1 MKRLKVLLL
10 MLIVVLTLTIT
21 ACKKDKGDDVL
32 DDTEINIYLWS
43 ADGATPKG
51 FDQVVKHFNDNYGKD
66 LGLTVNFSF
75 DTQDDYKTKL
85 NLNIA
90 AKKDDY
96 DMVFDA
102 GWIYL
107 NDFAK
112 KEYYY
117 NLADY
122 FKAGSKYQGLV
133 NSFQESYINSNLFNN
148 GVYGVPLTETFGEIS
163 VAYIRKDWRI
173 ECSLDN
179 TWTKPTSI
187 ATSSVTCDNLSD
199 GIDNFDELEYYL
211 YWIKENKPEA
221 TPILSN
227 KDATWGAWD
236 IINTRDLPSKSAQDF
251 VNNGIKTDIKL
262 SPTVTAK
269 AYIKNGQVIAATV
282 TDENPNSENGL
293 SAFPAGF
300 NETDSAWQEQYTLAR
315 RWAEDG
321 IISPNVLNTSDADA
335 QFRSGIGGCVV
346 QTINNFNAVESQ
358 LKSVDP
364 NAELEIYVNNIALRE
379 KRAGYAQTDFKAWN
393 FLCIPKTVSEGKK
406 DLCMKFL
413 NWIFESREHH
423 DLFQYGIKGVHWDEA
438 KDASGNYIEGTVVN
452 SLENPYT
459 FPAYE
464 LTWNP
469 NYIRVTYA
477 SDPKVMEYVEYM
489 YDINRY
495 VAIPYS
501 EFQFDYARTSELST
515 AFSNGD
521 IAENYSEGPS
531 YYLGQVSDP
540 INKWKA
546 ELTSRYENQALQSAL
561 KVIKD
566 ELIYQLQEYI
576 DSL

>member
-173 ECSLDN
+173 ECY
-179 TWTKPTSI
+179 
-187 ATSSVTCDNLSD
+187 C
-199 GIDNFDELEYYL
+199 F
-211 YWIKENKPEA
+211 
-221 TPILSN
+221 
-227 KDATWGAWD
+227 
-236 IINTRDLPSKSAQDF
+236 
-251 VNNGIKTDIKL
+251 
-262 SPTVTAK
+262 
-269 AYIKNGQVIAATV
+269 
-282 TDENPNSENGL
+282 
-293 SAFPAGF
+293 
-300 NETDSAWQEQYTLAR
+300 
-315 RWAEDG
+315 
-321 IISPNVLNTSDADA
+321 
-335 QFRSGIGGCVV
+335 
-346 QTINNFNAVESQ
+346 
-358 LKSVDP
+358 
-364 NAELEIYVNNIALRE
+364 
-379 KRAGYAQTDFKAWN
+379 
-393 FLCIPKTVSEGKK
+393 
-406 DLCMKFL
+406 
-413 NWIFESREHH
+413 
-423 DLFQYGIKGVHWDEA
+423 
-438 KDASGNYIEGTVVN
+438 SGN
-452 SLENPYT
+452 
-459 FPAYE
+459 F
-464 LTWNP
+464 
-469 NYIRVTYA
+469 
-477 SDPKVMEYVEYM
+477 
-489 YDINRY
+489 
-495 VAIPYS
+495 
-501 EFQFDYARTSELST
+501 
-515 AFSNGD
+515 
-521 IAENYSEGPS
+521 
-531 YYLGQVSDP
+531 
-540 INKWKA
+540 
-546 ELTSRYENQALQSAL
+546 
-561 KVIKD
+561 
-566 ELIYQLQEYI
+566 
-576 DSL
+576 